1 MRTVRVILVAVLLA
15 SLAAAVA
22 GLGAGCGGD
31 TGLARKYSEQGD
43 KLSKEATAIG
53 NQLDS
58 IKAELQRLLVAN
70 DVAGLVAK
78 EAEVRSIQT
87 KIDASMAL
95 IDRALVQYR
104 KVMGLSGV
112 DKYKTYASMQMEAV
126 LKAQEGLAIA
136 RDLATFA
143 LGSVESAKAGKP
155 VDLTGSLKTL
165 SSTMN
170 KLDALERQ
178 LDKTKRGA
186 KVYAT
191 DNKLF

>member
-1 MRTVRVILVAVLLA
+1 
-15 SLAAAVA
+15 
-22 GLGAGCGGD
+22 
-31 TGLARKYSEQGD
+31 
-43 KLSKEATAIG
+43 
-53 NQLDS
+53 
-58 IKAELQRLLVAN
+58 
-70 DVAGLVAK
+70 
-78 EAEVRSIQT
+78 
-87 KIDASMAL
+87 MAL

-104 KVMGLSGV
+104 KVMALSGV

-136 RDLATFA
+136 RDLAAFA

-165 SSTMN
+165 SSTVN
-170 KLDALERQ
+170 KLDELERQ
-178 LDKTKRGA
+178 LDKTKREA